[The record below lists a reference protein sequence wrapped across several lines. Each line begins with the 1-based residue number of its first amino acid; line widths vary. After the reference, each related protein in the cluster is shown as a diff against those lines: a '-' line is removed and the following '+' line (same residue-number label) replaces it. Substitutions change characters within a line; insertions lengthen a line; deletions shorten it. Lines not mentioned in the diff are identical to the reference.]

1 MAIRIEKAMTVHQPF
16 AQLLILGEKK
26 YEVRSWKYCP
36 KFRGWVA
43 IHAGKKWDE
52 PQQATHTYLAQHG
65 AGLPAISETIFS
77 AIIGAVHICDAR
89 QMTNSAADARH
100 AIASSVQHDD
110 IPKKLLHSLFK
121 HDPALSP
128 STLLKGYIL
137 EVDKTLIFP
146 EPIMNVSGQLGFWGL
161 YEYQQEAVAEQ
172 VRAAKALAA

>member
-16 AQLLILGEKK
+16 AQLLVLGEKK
-26 YEVRSWKYCP
+26 YEVRNWKYCP

-43 IHAGKKWDE
+43 IHAGKKWDR
-52 PQQATHTYLAQHG
+52 PQQATHTFLAQHG
-65 AGLPAISETIFS
+65 AGLPPINESVRS
-77 AIIGAVHICDAR
+77 AIIGAIHICDAR
-89 QMTNSAADARH
+89 RMTNSASDSRL
-100 AIASSVQHDD
+100 AISDQVAYKD
-110 IPKKLLHSLFK
+110 IPPKLLLSLFGHK
-121 HDPALSP
+121 PDLSP
-128 STLLKGYIL
+128 TDLLKGYIL